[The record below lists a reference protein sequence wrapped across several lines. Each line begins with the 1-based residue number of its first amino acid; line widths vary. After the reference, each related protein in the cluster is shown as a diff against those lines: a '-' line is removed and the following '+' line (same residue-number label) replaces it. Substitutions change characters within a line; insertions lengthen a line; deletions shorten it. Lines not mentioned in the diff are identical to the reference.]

1 MKKQLLNIL
10 AVASIITTASYLLD
24 SDPKEPSMVMRF
36 VEYIFML
43 TIFFIIS
50 SGFYFGMK
58 SITKRLQIVK

>member
-24 SDPKEPSMVMRF
+24 SDPIEPNVLMRF

-50 SGFYFGMK
+50 SGLYFGMK
-58 SITKRLQIVK
+58 AITKRLQIIK